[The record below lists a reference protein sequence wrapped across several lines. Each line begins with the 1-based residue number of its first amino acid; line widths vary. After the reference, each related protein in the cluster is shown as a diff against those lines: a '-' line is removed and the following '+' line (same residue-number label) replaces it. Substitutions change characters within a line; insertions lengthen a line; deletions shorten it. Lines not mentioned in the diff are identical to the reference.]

1 MYAMEFGFCLFWFH
15 PLFSGLFVGA
25 SPKIQTRTY
34 RTWPVVD
41 TNLNGQNDNNTSSI
55 ILGPLPPGGKTS
67 HGV

>member
-41 TNLNGQNDNNTSSI
+41 T
-55 ILGPLPPGGKTS
+55 ILTTKMTTLTPLTVVEPPS
-67 HGV
+67 P